1 MPEPTLDRNIS
12 GLRTTAWTGITVLP
26 LAGLALFQTLEP
38 ANSQNVLLIGGA
50 TGVLSLLFL
59 AVMRG
64 LPRLVERTVAT
75 LTFVLS
81 VILTCTA
88 ICLCWV
94 AAGFFDNLY
103 AILTLV
109 LVYSSIPQLFSW
121 TLKRALAFCAVTAA
135 FYLAP
140 WMGTET
146 LETPDLAGHLFLAA
160 AMVGSLYAHHARLNL
175 LARSQQNQ
183 ASLVIQ
189 AETERETLD
198 ELKDMD
204 RLKTGFYT
212 SIVEGLR
219 GPLTLMLSP
228 LDSMLS
234 GDVGDFRPNQIE
246 YIETVRRNALK
257 VLRLSDDLVDLSH
270 LESGLLRLQS
280 EHSNVIGLLE
290 GIVDHATEAA
300 ESKGIKIGFSSDV
313 STLEIAS
320 DVEKL
325 ERAVTH
331 LVATAIRYTSNGGRV
346 DVRVDPHNSGLSLV
360 IRDNGAGLPPD
371 WLDSLGS
378 ATNKWLPP
386 RSPEGVGLV
395 LAREI
400 ILLHGGSFDVAS
412 RPETGTTFSVELPRG
427 KESDVNTGLHAD
439 ARTQRIRADEDYRFG
454 AIDAEAEAATV
465 EHAPSESKATKVLV
479 VDDNPEILSFTKGL
493 LSKDHAVF
501 VASNGEDGLALAQ
514 TELPDV
520 IITDTRMPKLDG
532 TGLIRALRAD
542 PRLAQVP
549 TIILTARNQ
558 VADREAARESGAD
571 MVMDKP
577 FNPRELRTAIQELFA
592 KQHRQASTFMNEQA
606 RSFEIISAGLAH
618 EMHNPLA
625 YIKNAYFV
633 IGESAR
639 KVLDASLD
647 PDLSPEDKEKRIQKA
662 KDKIDKMLPVA
673 DRGIKKVE
681 QLVAL
686 MRRYAREGYSSDAV
700 EMNIDESI
708 SDVLAMIAPKD
719 NKEVSIEPDLTAPLT
734 IIKGV
739 PEELQQAITNITQ
752 NAVDAVGKGGH
763 VWVRTRPE
771 ARNVRI
777 EIADDGPG
785 IPREA
790 MARIFTPFFTTK
802 EVGKGMGLGLTI
814 TRQVIKQHGGT
825 LEVDSTLGQG
835 TTFTIRLPLAT
846 EPGHDNGEVSA
857 LEQAAAEEMTGDE
870 SGTTDVDAAPTT

>member
-1 MPEPTLDRNIS
+1 
-12 GLRTTAWTGITVLP
+12 
-26 LAGLALFQTLEP
+26 
-38 ANSQNVLLIGGA
+38 
-50 TGVLSLLFL
+50 
-59 AVMRG
+59 
-64 LPRLVERTVAT
+64 
-75 LTFVLS
+75 
-81 VILTCTA
+81 
-88 ICLCWV
+88 
-94 AAGFFDNLY
+94 
-103 AILTLV
+103 
-109 LVYSSIPQLFSW
+109 
-121 TLKRALAFCAVTAA
+121 
-135 FYLAP
+135 
-140 WMGTET
+140 
-146 LETPDLAGHLFLAA
+146 
-160 AMVGSLYAHHARLNL
+160 
-175 LARSQQNQ
+175 
-183 ASLVIQ
+183 
-189 AETERETLD
+189 
-198 ELKDMD
+198 
-204 RLKTGFYT
+204 
-212 SIVEGLR
+212 
-219 GPLTLMLSP
+219 
-228 LDSMLS
+228 
-234 GDVGDFRPNQIE
+234 
-246 YIETVRRNALK
+246 
-257 VLRLSDDLVDLSH
+257 
-270 LESGLLRLQS
+270 
-280 EHSNVIGLLE
+280 
-290 GIVDHATEAA
+290 
-300 ESKGIKIGFSSDV
+300 
-313 STLEIAS
+313 
-320 DVEKL
+320 
-325 ERAVTH
+325 
-331 LVATAIRYTSNGGRV
+331 
-346 DVRVDPHNSGLSLV
+346 
-360 IRDNGAGLPPD
+360 
-371 WLDSLGS
+371 
-378 ATNKWLPP
+378 
-386 RSPEGVGLV
+386 
-395 LAREI
+395 
-400 ILLHGGSFDVAS
+400 
-412 RPETGTTFSVELPRG
+412 
-427 KESDVNTGLHAD
+427 
-439 ARTQRIRADEDYRFG
+439 
-454 AIDAEAEAATV
+454 
-465 EHAPSESKATKVLV
+465 
-479 VDDNPEILSFTKGL
+479 LSFTKGL

-514 TELPDV
+514 IELPDV

-639 KVLDASLD
+639 KVMDASLD
-647 PDLSPEDKEKRIQKA
+647 PELSLEDKEKRIQKA
-662 KDKIDKMLPVA
+662 KSKIDKMLPVA

-719 NKEVSIEPDLTAPLT
+719 NKEVIIEPDLTAPLT

-825 LEVDSTLGQG
+825 LEVDSTPGQG

-846 EPGHDNGEVSA
+846 EPGRDNREVSA
-857 LEQAAAEEMTGDE
+857 LEQAAEEEPAGSE
-870 SGTTDVDAAPTT
+870 SGTIGVDTTPTT